1 MYHFTGH
8 YIYRLFNFKK
18 YQRKWHKINTDFNI
32 PIIKECLTADDL
44 PICFLSAFK
53 ATDDEDD
60 ATTT

>member
-1 MYHFTGH
+1 MWSSLSFSMSKIKTSRNG
-8 YIYRLFNFKK
+8 KK
-18 YQRKWHKINTDFNI
+18 YEDYNVPFLKMLAH
-32 PIIKECLTADDL
+32 DL

>member
-1 MYHFTGH
+1 MAKNMKITMF
-8 YIYRLFNFKK
+8 LFFKMLA
-18 YQRKWHKINTDFNI
+18 H
-32 PIIKECLTADDL
+32 DL

>member
-1 MYHFTGH
+1 MWSSLSFSMSKIKTSRNGQKYEDYNVPF
-8 YIYRLFNFKK
+8 FKK
-18 YQRKWHKINTDFNI
+18 KMLAH
-32 PIIKECLTADDL
+32 DL

>member
-1 MYHFTGH
+1 MWSSLSFSMSKIKTSRNG
-8 YIYRLFNFKK
+8 KK
-18 YQRKWHKINTDFNI
+18 YEDYNVPFFKMLAH
-32 PIIKECLTADDL
+32 DL